1 MRGERFCRC
10 ALGWEMGKRKGRQRH
25 TEFIDVSAKKIA
37 QIARDRRLSPA
48 QRRKAQSEEKER
60 KLRNRQKRESS

>member
-1 MRGERFCRC
+1 
-10 ALGWEMGKRKGRQRH
+10 MGKRKGRQRH

-37 QIARDRRLSPA
+37 QMARDRRLSTV
-48 QRRKAQSEEKER
+48 QRRKAQAEEKER